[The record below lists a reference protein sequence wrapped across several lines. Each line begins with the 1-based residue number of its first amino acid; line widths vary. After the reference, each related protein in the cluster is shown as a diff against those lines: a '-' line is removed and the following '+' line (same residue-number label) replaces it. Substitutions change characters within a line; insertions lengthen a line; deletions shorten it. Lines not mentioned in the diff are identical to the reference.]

1 MFEHLCSLDEDT
13 FIPDA
18 KASPTAIL
26 EGKIA
31 SSEWLESLGLDDNEV
46 VDAAQHAAAREAFA
60 AITAPMD
67 TDTQKTAITSIT
79 VPQAVKH
86 LVGMLTAY
94 DWAFV
99 EQAKELRG
107 YCVAQLLE
115 ESKHPDAKYRL
126 RAIEML
132 GKVTEV
138 GLFTERIEI
147 KKTTLSDDEL
157 EREIK
162 ARMDKY
168 MGLMQVVDT
177 VEDAELLSK

>member
-1 MFEHLCSLDEDT
+1 MFKHLCSLDEDT

>member
-13 FIPDA
+13 FLPDA